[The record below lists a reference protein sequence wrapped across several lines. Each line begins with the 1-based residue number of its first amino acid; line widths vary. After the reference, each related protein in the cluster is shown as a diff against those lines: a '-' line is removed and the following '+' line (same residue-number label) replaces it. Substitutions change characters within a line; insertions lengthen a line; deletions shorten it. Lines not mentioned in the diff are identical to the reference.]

1 MGRVNTPVLTLDE
14 ETELERGF
22 KEDKRHCF
30 RMRCKLIL
38 LKAKGMKSNDVGE
51 IIGMNYVSVNA
62 WVKRFK
68 TEGVTGLATRP
79 GRGCK
84 PIISL
89 SEDSDEILE
98 IIKKNRQRMDM
109 AKQEWEESSGKTV
122 CRETFRRFLKVLA
135 EDIKE

>member
-1 MGRVNTPVLTLDE
+1 MGRVNTPVLVPDVKI
-14 ETELERGF
+14 ELERRF

-38 LKAKGMKSNDVGE
+38 LKAKGMKSKEVGE

-68 TEGVTGLATRP
+68 SEGISGLETRP

-84 PIISL
+84 PILSF
-89 SEDSDEILE
+89 SEDSEKVKE
-98 IIKKNRQRMDM
+98 IIKNNRQRMDM

-135 EDIKE
+135 EDINE

>member
-1 MGRVNTPVLTLDE
+1 MGRVNTPVLTPDE

-68 TEGVTGLATRP
+68 AEWS
-79 GRGCK
+79 CY
-84 PIISL
+84 IYMD
-89 SEDSDEILE
+89 SELRYNKLNNLYLRKWKKKDE
-98 IIKKNRQRMDM
+98 N
-109 AKQEWEESSGKTV
+109 
-122 CRETFRRFLKVLA
+122 LA
-135 EDIKE
+135 ESLN

>member
-1 MGRVNTPVLTLDE
+1 MGRVNTPILTPSE
-14 ETELERGF
+14 ETELKRRF
-22 KEDKRHCF
+22 REDKRHCF

-38 LKAKGMKSNDVGE
+38 LKSKGMKSKDVGE
-51 IIGMNYVSVNA
+51 IIEMNYVSVNA
-62 WVKRFK
+62 WVIRFK
-68 TEGVTGLATRP
+68 TERISGLETRP

-89 SEDSDEILE
+89 REDSDKILE
-98 IIKKNRQRMDM
+98 IVKNNRQRMDM
-109 AKQEWEESSGKTV
+109 AKQEWEESSGKSA